1 MEVYLNGRIHSI
13 SNGLERPWDVA
24 ECKYSHPS
32 TIGEESCLV
41 MSNGQL
47 ISELDKITQS
57 ANFTWVNMEHMEIF
71 DNVPYEKYKN
81 HVPVSITLKEKVIH
95 K

>member
-1 MEVYLNGRIHSI
+1 
-13 SNGLERPWDVA
+13 
-24 ECKYSHPS
+24 
-32 TIGEESCLV
+32 

-71 DNVPYEKYKN
+71 DNVPYEKYK
-81 HVPVSITLKEKVIH
+81 HYVSVSIPLKEKLTQ